1 MGRNI
6 KVTGTKVGSDG
17 SGYFR
22 GDDGKYYYGN
32 PQNGYL
38 TETEQSRRAHAGS
51 QAASPA
57 RSYSGGGGVGG
68 GDAGIGIIEVLFA
81 AVESAMIMAFVA
93 ALFLIA
99 LVVSVVLAWPNY
111 ISLLASYYQRGQF
124 DLMVVIMSAVVIYLI
139 GYFLWSVVKVCTTK
153 RMRSRRYIIVCA
165 IAMAIPAI
173 PVGLFVGQPT
183 MFISYALQGIIMSVL
198 PAFVLCWVEHMAT
211 KEIRGDSEWFIS
223 KIARLTARVFPFRS
237 TGMIVFGVFVLLGG
251 VQYKALLGLSDI
263 TRDLPTDIMTNP
275 MTVVVTGVLLIV
287 MGIIAKKKGA

>member
-22 GDDGKYYYGN
+22 GNDGKHYYGN

-51 QAASPA
+51 QAAPPA
-57 RSYSGGGGVGG
+57 RSYSGGGGIGGGG
-68 GDAGIGIIEVLFA
+68 GDVGIIEVLFA
-81 AVESAMIMAFVA
+81 AVESAVIMAFAA

-99 LVVSVVLAWPNY
+99 LAVSIIFAWPNY
-111 ISLLASYYQRGQF
+111 INLLAEYYQRGQA
-124 DLMVVIMSAVVIYLI
+124 DLMVIMMSAVVIFLI
-139 GYFLWSVVKVCTTK
+139 GYFLWSVFKVCTTK

-165 IAMAIPAI
+165 IAMVVPAV
-173 PVGLFVGQPT
+173 PVGLFLGQLSLIP
-183 MFISYALQGIIMSVL
+183 SYAFQGIVMSVF
-198 PAFVLCWVEHMAT
+198 PAFILCWVEHVAT

-223 KIARLTARVFPFRS
+223 KIARLTARVFPFHS
-237 TGMIVFGVFVLLGG
+237 IGMIVFGVFVLLGG
-251 VQYKALLGLSDI
+251 VQYKALLNLSDI
-263 TRDLPTDIMTNP
+263 TRNLPTNIMTDP
-275 MTVVVTGVLLIV
+275 MTVVVAGILFII